1 MSKKRSLPDS
11 LELLLDTMC
20 NTFGGIIFIAITLI
34 IVSQLAA
41 KNIREMTPEELDRRN
56 IQRMEEQSA
65 ELEKQIQ
72 ELSKRLIDEQFQI
85 PDVPEERKILL
96 AKLAE
101 CKKQNAG
108 LNTRLD
114 ALYYQMLKLQREVQL
129 LDKES
134 ADLKSEL
141 EQRRKDQQ
149 KQNQLLNAE
158 NQRLAKEI
166 AELEEKLK
174 NMPQRKLRFAM
185 EETTYMKPYWVL
197 LKRNQVY
204 RLGDIQ
210 NPAKGEVRLEFLWG
224 NRLRMVPQ
232 NGTTL
237 GKNSENELEY
247 LFRSIDKHCFFIYLV
262 TDHDSFSAM
271 LLIKQ
276 HLRNAGFKVNWMV
289 NPEFLFATGASPGYK
304 ASF

>member
-41 KNIREMTPEELDRRN
+41 KSMREMSPEELDRRN

-72 ELSKRLIDEQFQI
+72 ELSKRLIEEQFQI
-85 PDVPEERKILL
+85 PDAPEERRILL

-108 LNTRLD
+108 LKNRLD
-114 ALYYQMLKLQREVQL
+114 ALYYQMLKLKREVQL
-129 LDKES
+129 LNKES
-134 ADLKSEL
+134 AELKSDL
-141 EQRRKDQQ
+141 TRRKKEQQ
-149 KQNQLLNAE
+149 EQNQLLNAE
-158 NQRLAKEI
+158 KQRLVKEI

-174 NMPQRKLRFAM
+174 NTPQRKLRFAM

-197 LKRNQVY
+197 LKRNRVY
-204 RLGDIQ
+204 RLGDAR
-210 NPAKGEVRLEFLWG
+210 NPMKGEVSLQFQLG
-224 NRLRMVPQ
+224 NRLRMKPLS
-232 NGTTL
+232 GTFL
-237 GKNSENELEY
+237 GKGSEDELEY
-247 LFRSIDKHCFFIYLV
+247 LFRSVDKHEFFIYLV

-271 LLIKQ
+271 LLLKQ
-276 HLRNAGFKVNWMV
+276 HLRNTGFKVNWMV
-289 NPEFLFATGASPGYK
+289 NPEYMFVTGASPGYK